1 MDFSI
6 QQATQRP
13 KIVSTGEYAQM
24 RNQALLND
32 GGTPL
37 YSLYEIAG
45 LQMELC
51 RTRLV

>member
-24 RNQALLND
+24 RNQAF
-32 GGTPL
+32 T
-37 YSLYEIAG
+37 
-45 LQMELC
+45 Q
-51 RTRLV
+51 

>member
-24 RNQALLND
+24 RNYTYSMTVALHSI
-32 GGTPL
+32 L
-37 YSLYEIAG
+37 Y
-45 LQMELC
+45 MK
-51 RTRLV
+51 